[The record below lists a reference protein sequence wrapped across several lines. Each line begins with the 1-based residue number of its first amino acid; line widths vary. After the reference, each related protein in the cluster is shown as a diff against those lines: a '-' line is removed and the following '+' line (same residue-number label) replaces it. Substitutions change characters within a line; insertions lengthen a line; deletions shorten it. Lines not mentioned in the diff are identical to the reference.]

1 MNLRL
6 ISAAAACLLLPSLAL
21 AADDSQFTLG
31 GGVAAGARY
40 SGSKQNTVAP
50 VVVLD
55 YSHASGFFASTLRGI
70 GYGGEAAPLTY
81 SAALGYRGERKE
93 KNEKGIFG
101 NTGSADLKGMGDI
114 KGSAT
119 ANLRLG
125 YKPLSMLEFNV
136 GAEIPLSQRE
146 NGKTYR
152 AGVTAQLLDAPN
164 DHVSLGATAG
174 FADNKY
180 AQTYYGVTAKQ
191 AAASQFKAYQAK
203 SGLYEANLMLT
214 WQHKIDQKWSVT
226 SMLGANHLLRDASRS
241 PLTQRKTSPTGAV
254 YVSYAY

>member
-6 ISAAAACLLLPSLAL
+6 ISTAAACLLLPSLAL
-21 AADDSQFTLG
+21 AADDSQFLLG

-50 VVVLD
+50 LILLD
-55 YSHASGFFASTLRGI
+55 YSHASGFFASTMRGI
-70 GYGGEAAPLTY
+70 GYGGQQGPLSY

-93 KNEKGIFG
+93 KNEKGVFG
-101 NTGSADLKGMGDI
+101 NTGSAELKGMGDI
-114 KGSAT
+114 KGSAS
-119 ANLRLG
+119 AMLSLG
-125 YKPLSMLEFNV
+125 YKPVSMLELNV
-136 GAEIPLSQRE
+136 SADVPLSQRE
-146 NGKTYR
+146 NGKNFH

-164 DHVSLGATAG
+164 DQLSLSAAAG
-174 FADNKY
+174 FADSKY

-191 AAASQFKAYQAK
+191 ATTSNFKAYQAK
-203 SGLYEANLMLT
+203 SGLYEANLMLS

-226 SMLGANHLLRDASRS
+226 TMLGANHLLREASRS